1 VADKITAMTQTT
13 AVDHEAEVAG
23 RLSQLSLEQKIRL
36 MTGADI
42 WALHPIPEIGLR
54 RLVTSDGPAGVRGET
69 WDERSP
75 SANVPSPTALAASW
89 DPVRVERMGRLLA
102 SEARRK
108 GVDALLAPTVN
119 LHRTPFGGR
128 HFECFSEDPELTAMI
143 GIAYVQGLQAEGVAA
158 TVKHFVAN
166 DSETDRFSVNALVD
180 ERVLRELYLTP
191 FERIVAAGVWAVMA
205 AYNKVN
211 GTTMTE
217 NPLQRDLLKREWAFD
232 GVIMSDWYATR
243 SVAAAGEDLLDLA
256 MPGPESPW
264 TEGLLEAVRSGQISE
279 SAVDGHVLRIL
290 RLAARVGALDGL
302 EPATPPARRWSE
314 EELSSELRAASA
326 AGMVLI
332 KNDGTLPLGG
342 NSVKQVAVIGP
353 NAATARTLGGGSA
366 TVFPSYVISPLD
378 GLRDALG
385 EGIEVVN
392 ALGVRSSE
400 RIEIAS
406 KELLRLPDGSGPGV
420 EVIFF
425 DAEDRELGREQRQA
439 ASMMW
444 WGRVQEGLTAGQI
457 DHLQLTTRLRVPE
470 SGRYSVGA
478 SGLGE
483 FRLVI
488 DGEVVVD
495 EAIELPPGADVVEG
509 IMKPPQQRAIVEMD
523 AGREVPVELIY
534 RPTGG
539 AAVLGGADVTM
550 LTVQLNVAPVLD
562 EQEEFDRAIALAGD
576 SDVVVVVVGT
586 NEEVESEGFDRTSL
600 ELPGRQDELVSAV
613 AAVNPRTV
621 VVVNAGAP
629 VLLPWANEVAAVLV
643 SWFPGQEAG
652 QALGDVLSGAAE
664 PGGRLPV
671 TWPNTEEGLPSVQ
684 PMSGELPYDEGLL
697 IGYRWYLAT
706 GRTPLFPFGHGLG
719 YTTWAYEGMAV
730 DGDTVTVSVRNTG
743 NRPGREVIQLYAS
756 RPDSAV
762 ERAPRWLVGSAVV
775 DAAAGEVANAAITLA
790 DHNFRHWDSSAHTW
804 TIEPGTYQLQAGHSV
819 VDLPLTSEISRG

>member
-1 VADKITAMTQTT
+1 MADKITAMTQTT

-790 DHNFRHWDSSAHTW
+790 DRNFRHWDSSAHTW

>member
-1 VADKITAMTQTT
+1 MTQTT
-13 AVDHEAEVAG
+13 AVDHDAEIAG
-23 RLSQLSLEQKIRL
+23 RLAQLSLEHKVRL

-89 DPVRVERMGRLLA
+89 DPVGVERMGRLLA

-108 GVDALLAPTVN
+108 GVDVLLAPTVN
-119 LHRTPFGGR
+119 LHRTPYGGR
-128 HFECFSEDPELTAMI
+128 HFECFSEDPELTSVI
-143 GIAYVQGLQAEGVAA
+143 GTAYVQGLQAEGVAA

-180 ERVLRELYLTP
+180 ERVLRELYLMP
-191 FERIVAAGVWAVMA
+191 FERIIAAGAWAVMA

-217 NPLQRDLLKREWAFD
+217 NPLQRDVLKREWAFD

-302 EPATPPARRWSE
+302 EPATPPARPWSE
-314 EELSSELRAASA
+314 EELSSELRASSA

-332 KNDGTLPLGG
+332 KNDGMLPLEA
-342 NSVKQVAVIGP
+342 SSLRQVAVIGP

-366 TVFPSYVISPLD
+366 TVFPAYVVSPLD
-378 GLRDALG
+378 GLRAALSD
-385 EGIEVVN
+385 EVRIVQG
-392 ALGVRSSE
+392 LGVRSSD
-400 RIEIAS
+400 RIQIAPND
-406 KELLRLPDGSGPGV
+406 LLRHPDGSGRGI

-425 DAEDRELGREQRQA
+425 DAEDRELGRQQRQA
-439 ASMMW
+439 GSMMW
-444 WGRVQEGLTAGQI
+444 WGPVQEGLTAGEI
-457 DHLQLTTRLRVPE
+457 DHLQLAARLRVPG
-470 SGRYSVGA
+470 SGRYAVGT
-478 SGLGE
+478 SGLGD
-483 FRLVI
+483 FRLVV

-495 EAIELPPGADVVEG
+495 ETIELPPGADVVEG
-509 IMKPPQQRAIVEMD
+509 IMKPPQQQAIVDLD
-523 AGREVPVELIY
+523 AGRDVPVELTY

-539 AAVLGGADVTM
+539 ATLLGGADVTM
-550 LTVQLNVAPVLD
+550 LTVQLNVAPVVD
-562 EQEEFDRAIALAGD
+562 EQEEFEHAVSLAAESDIA
-576 SDVVVVVVGT
+576 VVVVGT

-600 ELPGRQDELVSAV
+600 ALPGRQDELVSAI
-613 AAVNPRTV
+613 AAANPRTV
-621 VVVNAGAP
+621 VIVNSGAP
-629 VLLPWANEVAAVLV
+629 VLLPWADEVAAVLV
-643 SWFPGQEAG
+643 SWFPGQEFG
-652 QALGDVLSGAAE
+652 NALADVLTGTVE

-671 TWPNTEEGLPSVQ
+671 TWPASEEGLPSVQ
-684 PMSGELPYDEGLL
+684 PVNGELPYDEGLL
-697 IGYRWYLAT
+697 IGYRWYLST
-706 GRTPLFPFGHGLG
+706 GRDPLFPFGHGLG
-719 YTTWAYEGMAV
+719 YTTWAYEGIAV
-730 DGDTVTVSVRNTG
+730 DSGTVTVSVRNTG
-743 NRPGREVIQLYAS
+743 DRVGREVVQLYAS
-756 RPDSAV
+756 QPNSTV

-775 DAAAGEVANAAITLA
+775 DAAAGDMANAVITLG
-790 DHNFRHWDSSAHTW
+790 DHNFRHWDSSTHTW
-804 TIEPGTYQLQAGHSV
+804 TIEPGSYQLHAGRSV
-819 VDLPLTSEISRG
+819 VDLPLTDEISRD

>member
-1 VADKITAMTQTT
+1 MTQTT
-13 AVDHEAEVAG
+13 AVDHEAEIAG
-23 RLSQLSLEQKIRL
+23 RLAQLSVEQKVRL

-108 GVDALLAPTVN
+108 GVDVLLAPTVN
-119 LHRTPFGGR
+119 LHRTPYGGR
-128 HFECFSEDPELTAMI
+128 HFECFSEDPELTSMI
-143 GIAYVQGLQAEGVAA
+143 GTAYVEGLQAEGVAA

-180 ERVLRELYLTP
+180 ERVLRELYLVP
-191 FERIVAAGVWAVMA
+191 FERIVAAGAWAVMA
-205 AYNKVN
+205 AYNRVN
-211 GTTMTE
+211 GITMTE
-217 NPLQRDLLKREWAFD
+217 NPLVRDVLKREWAFD

-264 TEGLLEAVRSGQISE
+264 TEGLLEALRSGQISE

-332 KNDGTLPLGG
+332 KNDGTLPLRR

-366 TVFPSYVISPLD
+366 TVFPSYVSSPLD
-378 GLRDALG
+378 GLRDVLG
-385 EGIEVVN
+385 EGTEIVHAV
-392 ALGVRSSE
+392 GVRSSE
-400 RIEIAS
+400 RTDIAS

-439 ASMMW
+439 ASLMW
-444 WGRVQEGLTAGQI
+444 WGPVQEGLTAGQI
-457 DHLQLTTRLRVPE
+457 DHLQLATQLRVPK
-470 SGRYSVGA
+470 SGRYGVGT

-483 FRLVI
+483 FRLAI
-488 DGEVVVD
+488 DGEVMVD

-509 IMKPPQQRAIVEMD
+509 IMKPPQRHAIVDLE
-523 AGREVPVELIY
+523 AGRDLPVELTY

-539 AAVLGGADVTM
+539 ATLLGGTDVTM
-550 LTVQLNVAPVLD
+550 LTVQLNVAPVFD
-562 EQEEFDRAIALAGD
+562 EQEEFDRAVALAGD

-586 NEEVESEGFDRTSL
+586 NEEVESEGFDRASL
-600 ELPGRQDELVSAV
+600 ALPGRQDELVSAV
-613 AAVNPRTV
+613 AAVNQRTV

-629 VLLPWANEVAAVLV
+629 VLLPWANDVAAVLV

-652 QALGDVLSGAAE
+652 LALGDVLSGAVE

-671 TWPNTEEGLPSVQ
+671 TWPSTEEGLPSVQ
-684 PMSGELPYDEGLL
+684 PVNGELPYDEGLL
-697 IGYRWYLAT
+697 IGYRWYLST
-706 GRTPLFPFGHGLG
+706 GRDPLFPFGHGLG
-719 YTTWAYEGMAV
+719 YTTWAYEGIAV

-743 NRPGREVIQLYAS
+743 DRGGREVVQLYAS
-756 RPDSAV
+756 RPDSTV
-762 ERAPRWLVGSAVV
+762 ERPPRWLLGSAVV
-775 DAAAGEVANAAITLA
+775 DAAAGELANAVITLG
-790 DHNFRHWDSSAHTW
+790 DHNFRHWDSSTHMW
-804 TIEPGTYQLQAGHSV
+804 MIEPGSYQLHAGRSV
-819 VDLPLTSEISRG
+819 VDLPVTDEISRG

>member
-1 VADKITAMTQTT
+1 MTQTT
-13 AVDHEAEVAG
+13 AVDHEAEIAG
-23 RLSQLSLEQKIRL
+23 RLAQLSLEQKVRL

-42 WALHPIPEIGLR
+42 WALHPLPEIGLR

-108 GVDALLAPTVN
+108 GVDVLLAPTVN
-119 LHRTPFGGR
+119 LHRTPYGGR
-128 HFECFSEDPELTAMI
+128 HFECFSEDPELTAVI
-143 GIAYVQGLQAEGVAA
+143 GTAYVQGLQAEGVAA

-180 ERVLRELYLTP
+180 ERVLRELYLMP
-191 FERIVAAGVWAVMA
+191 FERIVAAGAWAAMA

-217 NPLQRDLLKREWAFD
+217 NSLQRDVLKREWAFD

-290 RLAARVGALDGL
+290 RLAARVGALDEL
-302 EPATPPARRWSE
+302 ERATPPARPWSE
-314 EELSSELRAASA
+314 EELSSELRASSA

-332 KNDGTLPLGG
+332 KNDGLLPLEA
-342 NSVKQVAVIGP
+342 SSLRQVAVIGP

-366 TVFPSYVISPLD
+366 TVFPLHVVSPLD
-378 GLRDALG
+378 GLRAAVSD
-385 EGIEVVN
+385 EVRIVHG
-392 ALGVRSSE
+392 LGVRSSD
-400 RIEIAS
+400 RTDIAA
-406 KELLRLPDGSGPGV
+406 KDLLQLPDGSGPGL

-425 DAEDRELGREQRQA
+425 DAEDRELGRQQRQA
-439 ASMMW
+439 GSMMW
-444 WGRVQEGLTAGQI
+444 WGPVQEGLTAGEI
-457 DHLQLTTRLRVPE
+457 DHLRLATRLRVPK
-470 SGRYSVGA
+470 SGGYAVGT
-478 SGLGE
+478 SGLGD
-483 FRLVI
+483 FRLLV

-495 EAIELPPGADVVEG
+495 ETIDLPLGADLVEG
-509 IMKPPQQRAIVEMD
+509 IMKPPQQRAVVDMD
-523 AGREVPVELIY
+523 AGRDVPVELTY

-539 AAVLGGADVTM
+539 AMLLGGADVTM
-550 LTVQLNVAPVLD
+550 LTVQLNVARVID
-562 EQEEFDRAIALAGD
+562 EKEEFEHAVSLAAE
-576 SDVVVVVVGT
+576 SDVAVVVVGT

-600 ELPGRQDELVSAV
+600 ALPGRQDELVRAV
-613 AAVNPRTV
+613 AAANPRTV
-621 VVVNAGAP
+621 VIVNSGAP
-629 VLLPWANEVAAVLV
+629 VLLPWADQVAAVLV
-643 SWFPGQEAG
+643 SWFPGQEFG
-652 QALGDVLSGAAE
+652 NALADVLTGTVE

-671 TWPNTEEGLPSVQ
+671 TWPASEEELPSVQ
-684 PMSGELPYDEGLL
+684 PVNGELPYDEGLL
-697 IGYRWYLAT
+697 IGYRWYLST
-706 GRTPLFPFGHGLG
+706 GRDPLFPFGHGHG
-719 YTTWAYEGMAV
+719 YTTWAYEGIAV

-743 NRPGREVIQLYAS
+743 DRGGREVVQLYAS
-756 RPDSAV
+756 RPNSTV

-775 DAAAGEVANAAITLA
+775 DAAAGDVANAIITVD
-790 DHNFRHWDSSAHTW
+790 DHNFRHWDSSVHTW
-804 TIEPGTYQLQAGHSV
+804 TIEPGSYRLQAGRSV
-819 VDLPLTSEISRG
+819 VDLPLTDEISRG